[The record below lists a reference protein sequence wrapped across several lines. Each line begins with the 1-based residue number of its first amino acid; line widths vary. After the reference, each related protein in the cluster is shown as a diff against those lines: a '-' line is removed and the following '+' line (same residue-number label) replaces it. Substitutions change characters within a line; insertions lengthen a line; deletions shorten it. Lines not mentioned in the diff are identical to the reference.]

1 MQKQMVQCEDGRRR
15 QARIHGMPIEEG
27 GFRIWKAGVRLK
39 GKHVSGEAWYSH
51 QTKTWY
57 FIIDPE
63 GKHSHLMDRIGD
75 TLRDDCRASRRPRG
89 NRKPAGDRQT
99 GDCPGRKRDAAGIRH
114 VVAVFTVD
122 QKTINLHNRMIT
134 AGITRPYLPIRR
146 QRPVRQDHRPNAAT
160 SEAGRLLRWRD
171 QRSLDRG
178 SAHP

>member
-39 GKHVSGEAWYSH
+39 GKHVSGEAWYSQ

-75 TLRDDCRASRRPRG
+75 TLRDERLRKLRDQVKQLESRRIVEQKKIAEHSAALEKIG
-89 NRKPAGDRQT
+89 RQLVT
-99 GDCPGRKRDAAGIRH
+99 VKQEIAQVEKGMPLESGASLQYSQSIKR
-114 VVAVFTVD
+114 
-122 QKTINLHNRMIT
+122 Q
-134 AGITRPYLPIRR
+134 
-146 QRPVRQDHRPNAAT
+146 
-160 SEAGRLLRWRD
+160 
-171 QRSLDRG
+171 
-178 SAHP
+178 